1 MEQLL
6 KSISELKTEY
16 DNRREKDRFNIIS
29 IFHKERE
36 EKLHSR
42 VISYLLSPSS
52 GHGMTNTYCSLFIK
66 NVLKIS
72 DAEFNLSN
80 FEVFPNEY
88 EKSEYK
94 FIDILIINKSRS
106 QAIIIENKI
115 DARDSNHTH
124 KLNLDNNIGITNFDC
139 KKAKTGYIG
148 QLERYYNTI
157 KTGIDKD
164 GIACPETQC
173 YNVFVYY
180 LSPNGKQPD
189 SESVGMLKDIPESW
203 NDNSIIS
210 YDYSIREW
218 LKECIENTPSEKTFV
233 KEFIQHYLKIVNK
246 MTHNDIPLD
255 ERISLKNIIGNNIQ
269 HSKYLIDN
277 FKHVKWHTVYEFW
290 EVLIDQLKI
299 SGYKNIEAFPNDG
312 IYKELNNP
320 LFTKTITEVAHLNK
334 LNLNYGVLFDLKN
347 GHRAYI
353 SSLGRLSWGNQHLN
367 KWSYFE
373 INVDFSDFSLENT
386 YGLID
391 IKNMSFAIEI
401 IISEISY
408 SESIDYNNL
417 IPIQ

>member
-139 KKAKTGYIG
+139 KKAKTGYFG

-157 KTGIDKD
+157 KTGIK
-164 GIACPETQC
+164 
-173 YNVFVYY
+173 
-180 LSPNGKQPD
+180 
-189 SESVGMLKDIPESW
+189 
-203 NDNSIIS
+203 
-210 YDYSIREW
+210 
-218 LKECIENTPSEKTFV
+218 KEV
-233 KEFIQHYLKIVNK
+233 K
-246 MTHNDIPLD
+246 
-255 ERISLKNIIGNNIQ
+255 
-269 HSKYLIDN
+269 
-277 FKHVKWHTVYEFW
+277 
-290 EVLIDQLKI
+290 
-299 SGYKNIEAFPNDG
+299 
-312 IYKELNNP
+312 
-320 LFTKTITEVAHLNK
+320 
-334 LNLNYGVLFDLKN
+334 
-347 GHRAYI
+347 
-353 SSLGRLSWGNQHLN
+353 
-367 KWSYFE
+367 
-373 INVDFSDFSLENT
+373 INVSEWYKT
-386 YGLID
+386 GL
-391 IKNMSFAIEI
+391 F
-401 IISEISY
+401 
-408 SESIDYNNL
+408 
-417 IPIQ
+417 